1 MGTKNRRTGNAYRR
15 IAIPDW
21 HGQVS
26 PVFDVAGRLL
36 VVDLEEGREIA
47 RKVVVLTNLTPARR
61 VLRLKA
67 LGVET
72 LVCGAISR
80 PLERFVT
87 RLGIRV
93 VSLVSGPLENVERFM
108 ALGQPIP
115 ETYLL
120 PGCRQPRI
128 RHGNSKPIT
137 ATVRAGATAAPA
149 SSGALT
155 MEVVL
160 QLSEEALGRIRG
172 EYDEMPGLKLTA
184 AQARRLWGLDAPIC
198 DTLLAGLVR
207 AGFLRR
213 TQDGSFVRAE
223 ARP

>member
-1 MGTKNRRTGNAYRR
+1 MR

-36 VVDLEEGREIA
+36 VVDLDEGREIA
-47 RKVVVLTNLTPARR
+47 RKVIVLANLTPTRR

-80 PLERFVT
+80 PLEQLVT
-87 RLGIRV
+87 RLGIRII
-93 VSLVSGPLENVERFM
+93 SLVSGPLEKVERFV

-128 RHGNSKPIT
+128 RP
-137 ATVRAGATAAPA
+137 
-149 SSGALT
+149 
-155 MEVVL
+155 
-160 QLSEEALGRIRG
+160 
-172 EYDEMPGLKLTA
+172 A
-184 AQARRLWGLDAPIC
+184 AQK
-198 DTLLAGLVR
+198 
-207 AGFLRR
+207 
-213 TQDGSFVRAE
+213 Q
-223 ARP
+223 